1 MAGRRSQQVS
11 TATLEP
17 YTFMRRFLLTC
28 IFVGWATVGFAAEKT
43 PPVVKARAVLETD
56 GAHPGSTVH
65 AAVVAKIAPGY
76 HINDHKPSHDYLI
89 PSELKI
95 ESNPQIAVEDVDY
108 PRGKAVKFEFD
119 DAKLS
124 VYEGTLVV
132 KAVLKIAPATPPGD
146 YPLKGKFAY
155 QACNERACFPPTS
168 VPVEFVVKVVRAG
181 APLKRVNDD
190 VFKRA
195 KLE

>member
-1 MAGRRSQQVS
+1 
-11 TATLEP
+11 
-17 YTFMRRFLLTC
+17 MRRILLAC
-28 IFVGWATVGFAAEKT
+28 AFICWAVGGFGAEKT
-43 PPVVKARAVLETD
+43 PPVVEARAVLETD

-89 PSELKI
+89 ASELKI
-95 ESNPQIAVEDVDY
+95 DSSPQMVIQDVDY

-132 KAVLKIAPATPPGD
+132 KADLKIAPATQPGE
-146 YPLKGKFAY
+146 YTLRGKFAY

-168 VPVEFVVKVVRAG
+168 VPVELVVKVVRAG
-181 APLKRVNDD
+181 VPLKRVNEDI
-190 VFKRA
+190 FKRV
-195 KLE
+195 KVE